1 MKFNVEIP
9 KAVPETTSVFGLSA
23 GVLGASLVLCR
34 NRRKAIL
41 KK

>member
-23 GVLGASLVLCR
+23 GVLGASLVLR
-34 NRRKAIL
+34 KNRRKEVL
-41 KK
+41 KR